1 MNDADAAD
9 ARVAVVSVGTE
20 AEPASAEHCAVA
32 SHAVAG
38 AALLAYDLVEVD
50 GALLVHL
57 SLEPR
62 HARR

>member
-38 AALLAYDLVEVD
+38 AAFQ
-50 GALLVHL
+50 
-57 SLEPR
+57 
-62 HARR
+62 RRQHPAVPPGKYQLY